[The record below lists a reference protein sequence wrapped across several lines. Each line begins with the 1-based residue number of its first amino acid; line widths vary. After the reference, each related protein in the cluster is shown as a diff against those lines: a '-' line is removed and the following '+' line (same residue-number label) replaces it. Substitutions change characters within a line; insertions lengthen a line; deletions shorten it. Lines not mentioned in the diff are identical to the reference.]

1 MKKNRKNILSMFASL
16 AILLSTVVNYENIN
30 IFADYNV
37 NNYPTCES
45 AGEKCKPYKDTE
57 MYKLIEKGGNG
68 VIPTNK
74 ADTMTWTDGKYIYF
88 ETTLDYDVNV
98 TLYFPIDITV
108 SKSDFEGLAEK
119 ALASKMEIN
128 GFVIYKHKKG
138 DDRFKK
144 LDNFM
149 AIKNAAGSVNKEGYY
164 PIKLEETSSP
174 AGFNIIYYIYID
186 NGEGA
191 YPELSTFD
199 ENIEVGTIKF
209 YNPIAEDKVIGK
221 ASFEPGKS
229 KQIVSND
236 KLKYTIKDENG
247 RTVNEINPNK
257 VGKYTITYELTDFL
271 GRTVTK
277 TKNVTVED
285 KRPTLTEVNP
295 ETPKEIIIGDET
307 NPKDFVEAFDHDGNP
322 IDKDKI
328 VITNPEVL
336 DKPGDQTVIYV
347 VTDKEG
353 RESEPLEVIVKVKEL
368 EVTIDATDKVIEL
381 NDKFEPLK
389 DVSAKGTD
397 GKDYTAD
404 LVPTSNVD
412 TTKPGVYDVVYEVIV
427 DGKVIG
433 TKTITVTVEDKSP
446 TLTEVNPETPKEII
460 IGDTTNP
467 KDFVEAFDHDG
478 NPIDKDKIVITN
490 PEVLDKPGDQTVIY
504 VVTDKEGRESE
515 PLEVIV
521 KVKELE
527 VTIDATDKV
536 IELNDK
542 FEPLKDVSAKGTDGK
557 DYTADLVPTSNVDT
571 TKPGVYD
578 VVYEVIVDGKVIG
591 TKTITVTVEDKSPTL
606 TEVNPETPKEIII
619 GDTTNPKDFVEAFD
633 HDGNP
638 IDKDKIVIT
647 NPEVLDKPGDQT
659 VIYVV
664 TDKEGRES
672 EPLEVIVKVKELEV
686 TIDATDKVIELNDKF
701 EPLKDVSA
709 KGTDGKDYTADL
721 VPTSNV
727 DTTKTGVYDVVYEV
741 IVDGKVIGT
750 KTITVT
756 VEDKRPTLTEVNPE
770 TPKEIIIGDETNPK
784 DFVEAFDHDGNP
796 ID

>member
-295 ETPKEIIIGDET
+295 ETPK
-307 NPKDFVEAFDHDGNP
+307 
-322 IDKDKI
+322 
-328 VITNPEVL
+328 
-336 DKPGDQTVIYV
+336 
-347 VTDKEG
+347 
-353 RESEPLEVIVKVKEL
+353 
-368 EVTIDATDKVIEL
+368 
-381 NDKFEPLK
+381 
-389 DVSAKGTD
+389 
-397 GKDYTAD
+397 
-404 LVPTSNVD
+404 
-412 TTKPGVYDVVYEVIV
+412 
-427 DGKVIG
+427 
-433 TKTITVTVEDKSP
+433 
-446 TLTEVNPETPKEII
+446 
-460 IGDTTNP
+460 
-467 KDFVEAFDHDG
+467 
-478 NPIDKDKIVITN
+478 
-490 PEVLDKPGDQTVIY
+490 
-504 VVTDKEGRESE
+504 
-515 PLEVIV
+515 
-521 KVKELE
+521 
-527 VTIDATDKV
+527 
-536 IELNDK
+536 
-542 FEPLKDVSAKGTDGK
+542 
-557 DYTADLVPTSNVDT
+557 
-571 TKPGVYD
+571 
-578 VVYEVIVDGKVIG
+578 
-591 TKTITVTVEDKSPTL
+591 
-606 TEVNPETPKEIII
+606 
-619 GDTTNPKDFVEAFD
+619 
-633 HDGNP
+633 
-638 IDKDKIVIT
+638 
-647 NPEVLDKPGDQT
+647 
-659 VIYVV
+659 
-664 TDKEGRES
+664 
-672 EPLEVIVKVKELEV
+672 
-686 TIDATDKVIELNDKF
+686 
-701 EPLKDVSA
+701 
-709 KGTDGKDYTADL
+709 
-721 VPTSNV
+721 
-727 DTTKTGVYDVVYEV
+727 
-741 IVDGKVIGT
+741 
-750 KTITVT
+750 
-756 VEDKRPTLTEVNPE
+756 
-770 TPKEIIIGDETNPK
+770 
-784 DFVEAFDHDGNP
+784 
-796 ID
+796 